1 LTPSCN
7 VISLKRSLPDSTESE
22 EHTEGEGQPQIGESV
37 QQDAESKQDDQSP
50 DVQVAGAQPSGPVN
64 SQDPGGTRVK
74 PVEMPGEQRP
84 AGQTF
89 DPIEIELPKDRK
101 PREAKGKRS
110 KAESK
115 RQRGRYVGSRI
126 SQDARDIAIDATI
139 RAAAPRQKERK
150 SENPDESKMLHI
162 RMEDLHSKIRQRK
175 VGNLLL
181 FVVDASG
188 SMGVGQRMSA
198 AKGAVLSLLS
208 DAYQRRDKVGMIT
221 FSARKAQMVLDPT
234 PSVERAKDKLK
245 NISVGGT
252 TPLSAGLLM
261 AYDLA
266 KRERLRHPDLLPL
279 LILMTDG
286 HGNVAVGSQDPMV
299 EAMAVARKIK
309 DDGIESLILDSENML
324 NDPTG
329 FRPKGSRLIRQLADA
344 MGARYVQLRDLS
356 KESVLQAVRWQP
368 HWP

>member
-1 LTPSCN
+1 M
-7 VISLKRSLPDSTESE
+7 
-22 EHTEGEGQPQIGESV
+22 
-37 QQDAESKQDDQSP
+37 
-50 DVQVAGAQPSGPVN
+50 QVVGAQPPGPVQ
-64 SQDPGGTRVK
+64 SQDQPGARVK
-74 PVEMPGEQRP
+74 PIETPGMDRP
-84 AGQTF
+84 VGQTF
-89 DPIEIELPKDRK
+89 EPIEIELPKDRK

-110 KAESK
+110 QTKSK
-115 RQRGRYVGSRI
+115 KPRGRYVGSRP
-126 SQDARDIAIDATI
+126 SSDAKDIALDATI
-139 RAAAPRQKERK
+139 RAAAPRQKERMAEHPGQ
-150 SENPDESKMLHI
+150 ENMLHI

-252 TPLSAGLLM
+252 TPLSAGLIM
-261 AYDLA
+261 AYELA

-299 EAMAVARKIK
+299 EAMAVARMIK
-309 DDGIESLILDSENML
+309 DEGFESLILDSENML
-324 NDPTG
+324 NDPSG
-329 FRPKGSRLIRQLADA
+329 FRPKGSRLIRQLAEA
-344 MGARYVQLRDLS
+344 MDARYVQLRDLS

>member
-1 LTPSCN
+1 MQDQGYTP
-7 VISLKRSLPDSTESE
+7 
-22 EHTEGEGQPQIGESV
+22 
-37 QQDAESKQDDQSP
+37 
-50 DVQVAGAQPSGPVN
+50 
-64 SQDPGGTRVK
+64 VK
-74 PVEMPGEQRP
+74 PYESQGTVPP
-84 AGQTF
+84 FGQAF

-101 PREAKGKRS
+101 PRESQGKRS
-110 KAESK
+110 QTKSK
-115 RQRGRYVGSRI
+115 RERGRYVGSRP
-126 SQDARDIAIDATI
+126 SEKARDIALDATI
-139 RAAAPRQKERK
+139 RAAAPKQKERR
-150 SENPDESKMLHI
+150 SKDQVLQI
-162 RMEDLHSKIRQRK
+162 RMEDLHTKVRQRK

-234 PSVERAKDKLK
+234 PSVEKAKGKLK
-245 NISVGGT
+245 DLAVGGT

-261 AYDLA
+261 AYELA
-266 KRERLRHPDLLPL
+266 KRERFRHPDLSPL

-286 HGNVAVGSQDPMV
+286 HGNVAVGGQDPMV
-299 EAMAVARKIK
+299 EALAVARLIRE
-309 DDGIESLILDSENML
+309 GGFESLVLDSEAFL
-324 NDPTG
+324 RDPTG
-329 FRPKGSRLIRQLADA
+329 FRPRGSRLIKQLAEA

-356 KESVLQAVRWQP
+356 KDSVLRAVRWQP

>member
-1 LTPSCN
+1 M
-7 VISLKRSLPDSTESE
+7 LKRSLPDSASGE
-22 EHTEGEGQPQIGESV
+22 EEEEGEGQPQSGDPAEQEKGTEQAGPAPE
-37 QQDAESKQDDQSP
+37 QQL
-50 DVQVAGAQPSGPVN
+50 AGAQPPGPVDMQEQG
-64 SQDPGGTRVK
+64 STPVK
-74 PVEMPGEQRP
+74 AYETQGAVPPSGR
-84 AGQTF
+84 TF

-101 PREAKGKRS
+101 PRESRGKRTQT
-110 KAESK
+110 KSK
-115 RQRGRYVGSRI
+115 RERGRYVGSRP
-126 SQDARDIAIDATI
+126 SNEPRDIALDATI
-139 RAAAPRQKERK
+139 RAAASRQTERAG
-150 SENPDESKMLHI
+150 SEDSLQI
-162 RMEDLHSKIRQRK
+162 RMEDLHTKVRKRK

-234 PSVERAKDKLK
+234 PSVEKAKDKLK
-245 NISVGGT
+245 NLSVGGT

-261 AYDLA
+261 AYELA
-266 KRERLRHPDLLPL
+266 KRERLRHPDLSPL

-299 EAMAVARKIK
+299 EALDVARMIK
-309 DDGIESLILDSENML
+309 DHGIESLILDSENFL
-324 NDPTG
+324 KDPTG
-329 FRPKGSRLIRQLADA
+329 FRPRGSRLIRQLADA
-344 MGARYVQLRDLS
+344 MGARYVQLQDLD
-356 KESVLQAVRWQP
+356 KESVLRAVKWQP